1 MNTNKEMNNLKIGDR
16 VKVISLPEL
25 VGISTDD
32 VINGMTGT
40 VKDLQEI
47 NAGIEFDK
55 DMGGHTGLWG
65 GKAGYC
71 WYVIY
76 ERLEKIDETKEE
88 VEEME
93 KDVNTEETKEEVTEE
108 TKEKTFEQKILEVL
122 REEIGVAE
130 GEEFDVYKK
139 GNMQWR
145 CKFERNEFFC
155 AGHYEFLKAEVW
167 KNIIANFHEYTFKRK
182 PFIPKYEEDYF
193 FLTVSRD
200 ENISLKRGR
209 KTWTDD
215 GVDYGML
222 ALGNVFRSEKEA
234 LASKDKL
241 LEKLKKLQKG
251 E

>member
-1 MNTNKEMNNLKIGDR
+1 MNNFKIGDR
-16 VKVISLPEL
+16 VRVISIPNSFTAENPKIKMGL
-25 VGISTDD
+25 
-32 VINGMTGT
+32 MGT
-40 VKDLQEI
+40 VKDL
-47 NAGIEFDK
+47 NGAFVGVEFDEY
-55 DMGGHTGLWG
+55 MGGHNGSWG
-65 GKAGYC
+65 GKQGYC
-71 WYVIY
+71 WYV
-76 ERLEKIDETKEE
+76 ERECLEKIDETKEE
-88 VEEME
+88 VEEMDT
-93 KDVNTEETKEEVTEE
+93 KAKAETL
-108 TKEKTFEQKILEVL
+108 EQKILEVL

-155 AGHYEFLKAEVW
+155 AGHYEFQKAEVW
-167 KNIIANFHEYTFKRK
+167 KNIIVNFYEYTFKRK
-182 PFIPKYEEDYF
+182 PFVPGYEEDYF

-234 LASKDKL
+234 FASKDKL
-241 LEKLKKLQKG
+241 LEKLEKLRKG
-251 E
+251 EV